1 MAKVRDLTPK
11 NAVRPAS
18 EELKYE
24 VTPGELPM
32 ADNWG
37 GFQVFSQSFKR
48 GFGSDI
54 FGVDQNGFWMG
65 AAEFADAP
73 FSVDYQGNMIAT
85 SATFSQYVT
94 KTGTGQVL
102 SGSVDV
108 GAASGT
114 AGVFIDGANKRI
126 IINDGTND
134 RILIGYQSGGF

>member
-1 MAKVRDLTPK
+1 MAKVRDLTPR

-48 GFGSDI
+48 GFGNDI
-54 FGVDQNGFWMG
+54 YGVDQNGLWMG

-73 FSVDYQGNMIAT
+73 FSVDYQGRVSVT
-85 SATFSQYVT
+85 SADG
-94 KTGTGQVL
+94 KTLKIT
-102 SGSVDV
+102 
-108 GAASGT
+108 AADNN
-114 AGVFIDGANKRI
+114 FIV
-126 IINDGTND
+126 NDGTND
-134 RILIGYQSGGF
+134 IILIGYQNGGF